1 MPTRKRIRHAEI
13 VSRFA
18 ERLRELRRSRGLT
31 QLELARQA
39 HVTEAYVGRLERGE
53 AAPGIDLVDRLA
65 NALGTTAADL
75 LPTAATP
82 DTLAVLRGQ
91 AKNLFDEILRS
102 ADRETFLMLNP
113 FLAKLA
119 ESSARGH

>member
-13 VSRFA
+13 VRRFA

-75 LPTAATP
+75 LPTTAP
-82 DTLAVLRGQ
+82 LDTLAVLNAQ
-91 AKNLFDEILRS
+91 AKRLFDAVLQS
-102 ADRETFLMLNP
+102 ADRETFLMLNRL
-113 FLAKLA
+113 LARLA
-119 ESSARGH
+119 ECSAK